1 MSRDPQTRKTPAG
14 IPITRFTLA
23 HESAQKEA
31 GLARQVE
38 LKIVVIVTGK
48 DLQAQL
54 TGVTTG
60 SSITVKGFL
69 NKSVFR
75 GQDVKLVIHAESI
88 TKE

>member
-1 MSRDPQTRKTPAG
+1 MSREPKTRQTPAG
-14 IPITRFTLA
+14 ISITRFTLA
-23 HESAQKEA
+23 HQSTQEEV

-38 LKIVVIVTGK
+38 LKIAVIATGK
-48 DLQAQL
+48 ELQTQL

-60 SSITVKGFL
+60 SPITVKGFL

-75 GQDVKLVIHAESI
+75 EEVKLVIHAESI